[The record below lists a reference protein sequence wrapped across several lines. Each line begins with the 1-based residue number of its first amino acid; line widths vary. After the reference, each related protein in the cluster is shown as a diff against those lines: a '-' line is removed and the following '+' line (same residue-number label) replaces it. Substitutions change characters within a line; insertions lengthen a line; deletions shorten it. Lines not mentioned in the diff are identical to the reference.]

1 MNNEPAKRLSVIQ
14 PSPTMAINARAKELA
29 AAGRKILNLSAGEPD
44 FTTPD
49 FICDA
54 AAKAAK
60 EGATHYTASDGSPE
74 LKQAIIGKLKREN
87 GLEYA
92 ADEIIASCGVKHSLY
107 NACMALLNPGDEVLI
122 PAPYWV
128 SYPAQAKLAE
138 AEPRILDC
146 PPEND
151 FKLKPEQLEK
161 SINKKTR
168 VLVLN
173 SPNNPSGA
181 VYSHAELKA
190 LAEVLVKHEH
200 VIVFTDDI
208 YEHLRY
214 DDSPFANI
222 VTVEPALRDRAL
234 VLNGV
239 SKAYAM
245 TGWRL
250 GYAAGPKWL
259 IGAMKK
265 LQSQSTSNPS
275 SVSQAATIAA
285 LEGDQTC
292 VTEMREVFHKRRDSF
307 VEALNT
313 VPGMACKV
321 PPGAF
326 YAFADCR
333 EAMQAKGIDD
343 DVEFAKWLLEN
354 PEVAGVPGSAFGIP
368 GHMRFSYASDEKVL
382 TESAQ
387 RLKRAFG

>member
-29 AAGRKILNLSAGEPD
+29 AEGRKILNLSAGEPD
-44 FTTPD
+44 FTTPE

-54 AAKAAK
+54 AAEAAK
-60 EGATHYTASDGSPE
+60 GGATHYTASDGMPE

-87 GLEYA
+87 ELEYEPG
-92 ADEIIASCGVKHSLY
+92 EIIASCGVKHSLY

-138 AEPRILDC
+138 ATPRILEC
-146 PPEND
+146 PPEQD
-151 FKLKPEQLEK
+151 FKLTPEQLTEAITSK
-161 SINKKTR
+161 SR
-168 VLVLN
+168 LLVLN

-181 VYSHAELKA
+181 VYTSAELKA
-190 LAEVLVKHEH
+190 LAKVLVEH
-200 VIVFTDDI
+200 DNIMIFTDDI

-214 DDSPFANI
+214 DDSSFVNI
-222 VTVEPALRDRAL
+222 VNVEPRLCERTL

-250 GYAAGPKWL
+250 GYAAGPSWL
-259 IGAMKK
+259 VGAMKK

-285 LEGDQTC
+285 LEGDQSC
-292 VTEMREVFHKRRDSF
+292 VTEMRKTFHKRRDSF
-307 VEALNT
+307 VKALNE
-313 VPGMACKV
+313 VQGLHCKT

-326 YAFADCR
+326 YAFVDCR
-333 EAMQAKGIDD
+333 EAMQAKGFDD

-354 PEVAGVPGSAFGIP
+354 PEVAGVPGSAFGLA
-368 GHMRFSYASDEKVL
+368 GHLRFSYASAEDTLVEAAERL
-382 TESAQ
+382 Q
-387 RLKRAFG
+387 RALA